1 MKAALLE
8 APKIIKVKDIDTP
21 KVTEGTILLRV
32 KACGICGSDLKFFNY
47 GDRVKE
53 FPAILGHE
61 IAGEVAEV
69 GKGVDN
75 FKVGDRLALGNE
87 IPCKNCYAC
96 RKGLENVCENVLSV
110 GTTVP
115 GGLSEYMLL
124 TEEMIQRGPINE
136 IPDHLSFDEA
146 ALSEPLGCVVNGLEF
161 AKMEEGK
168 TVLVIGTGPIGC
180 MAINLAQLFGA
191 AKVVVTDKN
200 EKRLKMA
207 RVFDADGY
215 IYAEK
220 DFLEEALH
228 LTSGKGYDVV
238 MSACSDTT
246 AHQQAIQATAKGGF
260 VNLFGGVAKGLPD
273 AVSFPSNFMH
283 YREISVGGSFS
294 MTSKH
299 HKKALEYLASG
310 KIRTKH
316 LITHKFKLD
325 EIEKAFHAVQNQEGL
340 KVIINP

>member
-8 APKIIKVKDIDTP
+8 KPKHIVVKEIETP
-21 KVTEGTILLRV
+21 KVTKGTALLRV

-69 GKGVDN
+69 GKDVNN
-75 FKVGDRLALGNE
+75 FQVGDRIALGNE
-87 IPCKNCYAC
+87 IPCKNCHAC
-96 RKGLENVCENVLSV
+96 NKGLENICENVLSV
-110 GTTVP
+110 GSTVP

-124 TEEMIQRGPINE
+124 TEDMVQRGPINHVPE
-136 IPDHLSFDEA
+136 NITFDEA
-146 ALSEPLGCVVNGLEF
+146 ALAEPLGCVVNGLEF
-161 AKMEEGK
+161 ARMEKEK
-168 TVLVIGTGPIGC
+168 SVLIVGTGPIGC
-180 MAINLAQLFGA
+180 ITISIARLLGA
-191 AKVVVTDKN
+191 SKVVVADKN

-207 RVFDADGY
+207 QPFNADNY

-220 DFLEEALH
+220 GFLEEALE

-238 MSACSDTT
+238 ISACSDTSV
-246 AHQQAIQATAKGGF
+246 HEKAILATAKGGF
-260 VNLFGGVAKGLPD
+260 VNLFGGVAKNLPD

-299 HKKALEYLASG
+299 HKKALEYIASG
-310 KIRTKH
+310 KIKTKQ
-316 LITHKFKLD
+316 LITHKFRLD
-325 EIEKAFHAVQNQEGL
+325 DIEKAFNVVQNQEGL
-340 KVIINP
+340 KVMINP